1 MKHEDTHAGHHDA
14 HGAHGDHEE
23 HIHMPPPS
31 LSPIVMSLGMALLAF
46 AVAPTIFRLPFIIV
60 GALLTAYG
68 LYTWIYDEVRN
79 AAATEE
85 SE

>member
-1 MKHEDTHAGHHDA
+1 MEKEHTTEHAHHGHDA
-14 HGAHGDHEE
+14 HGE

-31 LSPIVMSLGMALLAF
+31 LSPIVLALGISLLGF
-46 AVAPTIFRLPFIIV
+46 SIAPTIFRVPFIV
-60 GALLTAYG
+60 LGVLLTAYG

-85 SE
+85 VDPS